1 MKFAKAMGAGS
12 LKKEDLTQQV
22 IVQESEANT
31 KMGDPNAQQE
41 EVVKNVAAKLKEN
54 GFLGEGAGNS
64 DPVML
69 AEDAL
74 GAMGAVLDDSAV
86 YSGGYSFDD
95 QTNVSTLD
103 NKNIVLQDDAL
114 NEENNM
120 KDPQGFASSTNAIYE
135 MDEDPA
141 DFQKN
146 ESFKMQAND
155 KSNLTAVVSELATQ
169 NLAASASQE
178 IKELATY
185 MGEDEAPTCG
195 S

>member
-1 MKFAKAMGAGS
+1 MKFAKAMGAGA
-12 LKKEDLTQQV
+12 LKKEDLTQQA

-74 GAMGAVLDDSAV
+74 GAMGAVLDDSPV

-95 QTNVSTLD
+95 QTNVTTLD

-120 KDPQGFASSTNAIYE
+120 KDPQGFPSSDNAIYE

-146 ESFKMQAND
+146 ESFKMQTND

-169 NLAASASQE
+169 NLAATASQE

-185 MGEDEAPTCG
+185 MGEDETPMCAL
-195 S
+195 

>member
-12 LKKEDLTQQV
+12 LKKEDLTEQV
-22 IVQESEANT
+22 IVQEADTNT
-31 KMGDPNAQQE
+31 KMGDPNVQQE
-41 EVVKNVAAKLKEN
+41 EIVKNVAAKLKAN
-54 GFLGEGAGNS
+54 GFLGEDAGNS
-64 DPVML
+64 DPVTL

-95 QTNVSTLD
+95 QTNVTTLD
-103 NKNIVLQDDAL
+103 NKNIVLQDDAI

-120 KDPQGFASSTNAIYE
+120 KNPQGFASSTNAIYE
-135 MDEDPA
+135 MDEEPA

-146 ESFKMQAND
+146 ESFKMQVND

-169 NLAASASQE
+169 NLGAGASQE
-178 IKELATY
+178 ILEITTY